1 MATLKILLGD
11 VSARWRRVLKELAQ
25 DDDRLQLVGEAGG
38 PVEILLQTKKI
49 SADVV
54 VLSQT
59 VGGGEPGICSHLLL
73 EYPNLVV
80 VLVPID
86 SGPNIFYRLVLFR
99 EIVEASKDALHA
111 MLRKQFSD

>member
-1 MATLKILLGD
+1 MPTLKILLGE
-11 VSARWRRVLKELAQ
+11 VSTGWRRVLRELAQ
-25 DDDRLQLVGEAGG
+25 DDDRLQLVGEAAG
-38 PVEILLQTKKI
+38 PVEILLQTKRI

-86 SGPNIFYRLVLFR
+86 SGPHILYRLVLLR
-99 EIVEASKDALHA
+99 EIAEASKDALHA
-111 MLRKQFSD
+111 MLRKHFTD